1 MTTQYCAQCGA
12 KLEADDRFCTECGA
26 PQSGNQAR
34 SLQMMQPRNQ
44 FPMPMLLLAVGVL
57 LLVGGML
64 VYLFNRP
71 EAGPVAANAPTNA
84 SESDIPYPDVVRIPV
99 EEAWSRYEAGTAV
112 IVDVRPLEDY
122 QTLHAA
128 NALSLPL
135 AEIADRYPELPQ
147 DKEILTYCT

>member
-12 KLEADDRFCTECGA
+12 KLEAGARFCTECGA
-26 PQSGNQAR
+26 PQFETPAR
-34 SLQMMQPRNQ
+34 PPQMTQPRNP
-44 FPMPMLLLAVGVL
+44 FSMPMLLLVVGVL
-57 LLVGGML
+57 LVGGGML
-64 VYLFNRP
+64 VYFFNRP
-71 EAGPVAANAPTNA
+71 EAEPAVANVPANAT
-84 SESDIPYPDVVRIPV
+84 ESDIPYPEVVRIPV
-99 EEAWSRYEAGTAV
+99 EEAWSRHEAGTAV

-128 NALSLPL
+128 NAVSLPL